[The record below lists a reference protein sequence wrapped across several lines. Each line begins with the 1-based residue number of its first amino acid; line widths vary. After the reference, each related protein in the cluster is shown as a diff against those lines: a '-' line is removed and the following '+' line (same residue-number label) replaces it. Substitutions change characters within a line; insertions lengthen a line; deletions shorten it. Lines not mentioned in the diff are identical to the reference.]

1 MARPDRQ
8 RKGKDGK
15 PEQVNRDQRYF
26 FNYQTGKR
34 ELRREF
40 RPDYDPGPN
49 PLAVKQFPDP
59 LPDGMVPKRP
69 DPKPFELPSDYP
81 DAPKG
86 LPPVPDFVKQM
97 EQQRTQS
104 GLRQRLEEKR
114 NQKRKETAFRTASDR
129 RNSRRVG
136 TRVFRDPANLNR
148 YLNRLDRERD
158 RSEVRTPANRKIDDM
173 DDTIIKSD
181 DGQAFRYDA
190 EIDGFTPVRFNPETN
205 QYDFDGPKKEE
216 PTAPGK
222 FSTATK
228 EAQQEFDKQMAE
240 LRRLSDTD
248 KQFGDMYSDLQ
259 SEYMEVL
266 RDPNLRPEEREAQ
279 LNDLFDRG
287 AATFEQ
293 TSGFRR
299 AAAEAEQQQRSQAA
313 KVKQAEKLEFDNRR
327 AVEAKEKIRRDQE
340 NARYEDRRVRQKH
353 SATTQELDKAYADY
367 KKGFEATQETDFFSD
382 TSEKP
387 LSMEEF
393 TAQHYRRM
401 HEDEE
406 ISDQIRDT
414 DGRIAII
421 ETEIGQLEGEDPMA
435 YRDTLTE
442 IYGAGRQE
450 EADAAFQDYL
460 NTRSARIAGAK
471 RRLNEMKAVR
481 RDLVNSKSLVY
492 DEKYR
497 SAAAQQDRK
506 ARNLEAINESR
517 RVQEEERVGL
527 VGGLYRSGRQI
538 EEIQEGTREVAR
550 GTEKLATREAMLQRD
565 SNPMS
570 PTFGQSTR
578 IDSPEYIRDLT
589 GDRTL
594 LGDLRRLAE
603 SEKNMDKRK
612 KYGGEQV
619 YREKRMRAIKAI
631 EGVIQKENPAGSD
644 GYSAI
649 QDPQELRRQAAD
661 RFAQIMRFE
670 QSLSEEQMGD
680 RG

>member
-1 MARPDRQ
+1 M
-8 RKGKDGK
+8 
-15 PEQVNRDQRYF
+15 
-26 FNYQTGKR
+26 TG
-34 ELRREF
+34 RREPIQQ
-40 RPDYDPGPN
+40 RPLGKN
-49 PLAVKQFPDP
+49 PLDVKQFPDA
-59 LPDGMVPKRP
+59 LPGIVKRGP
-69 DPKPFELPSDYP
+69 EPEPFKLPSDFP
-81 DAPKG
+81 EPGKPLPKT
-86 LPPVPDFVKQM
+86 PDFVKQM
-97 EQQRTQS
+97 NEQRKQE
-104 GLRQRLEEKR
+104 GLRDAL
-114 NQKRKETAFRTASDR
+114 QKKQMERRKTEGLRAQKDR
-129 RNSRRVG
+129 RATSRR
-136 TRVFRDPANLNR
+136 RVFRDPSNLNQFV
-148 YLNRLDRERD
+148 NQNA
-158 RSEVRTPANRKIDDM
+158 RTRTDNTAQMSSPQPADM
-173 DDTIIKSD
+173 DDTIVKGP
-181 DGQAFRYDA
+181 DGQSYRYDS
-190 EIDGFTPVRFNPETN
+190 EIDGFTPVNFNPETN
-205 QYDFDGPKKEE
+205 RYDFAGPKQQEAA
-216 PTAPGK
+216 APGK
-222 FSTATK
+222 MSSATK
-228 EAQQEFDKQMAE
+228 QAQQEFDKQMSE

-266 RDPNLRPEEREAQ
+266 RDPDLRPEEREAQ

-299 AAAEAEQQQRSQAA
+299 AAAEADQQQRSQAA
-313 KVKQAEKLEFDNRR
+313 KAKQAEKLEYDNRR

-340 NARYEDRRVRQKH
+340 NARYEDRKIRQKH
-353 SATTQELDKAYADY
+353 SATTQELDKAYAEY
-367 KKGFEATQETDFFSD
+367 KKGFENQQDANFLSD
-382 TSEKP
+382 PDSKP

-414 DGRIAII
+414 
-421 ETEIGQLEGEDPMA
+421 
-435 YRDTLTE
+435 LTE
-442 IYGAGRQE
+442 NYGAGRQE
-450 EADAAFQDYL
+450 EADAAFQDYQ
-460 NTRSARIAGAK
+460 NTRAARIAGAR
-471 RRLNEMKAVR
+471 RRLNEMKAMR
-481 RDLVNSKSLVY
+481 KDLVNSKSLVY

-506 ARNLEAINESR
+506 AQNLEAINEAR
-517 RVQEEERVGL
+517 RVQEENQSSLLDRVR
-527 VGGLYRSGRQI
+527 GGAMRDVVKTRD
-538 EEIQEGTREVAR
+538 ETREVAR

-578 IDSPEYIRDLT
+578 MDSPEYIKDLT

-603 SEKNMDKRK
+603 SEKDMDKRK
-612 KYGGEQV
+612 KYGGEEV

-644 GYSAI
+644 GHSAI

>member
-1 MARPDRQ
+1 MANGRQRPDRQ
-8 RKGKDGK
+8 RKGKAKAD
-15 PEQVNRDQRYF
+15 PNTR
-26 FNYQTGKR
+26 FNPMTG
-34 ELRREF
+34 RREPIPQ
-40 RPDYDPGPN
+40 RPLGKNPLDVKQFPDALPKIDKPRYEPPN
-49 PLAVKQFPDP
+49 PLDVPQFPDP
-59 LPDGMVPKRP
+59 LPDL
-69 DPKPFELPSDYP
+69 PKPKLPF
-81 DAPKG
+81 G
-86 LPPVPDFVKQM
+86 ENPDFVGKMKEQRKQESLRDALKKKQM
-97 EQQRTQS
+97 ERRKTE
-104 GLRQRLEEKR
+104 GLRAQR
-114 NQKRKETAFRTASDR
+114 DR
-129 RNSRRVG
+129 RVTSRR
-136 TRVFRDPANLNR
+136 RVFRDPSNLNQFV
-148 YLNRLDRERD
+148 NQNA
-158 RSEVRTPANRKIDDM
+158 RTRTDNTAQMSSPQPVDM
-173 DDTIIKSD
+173 DDTIVKGP
-181 DGQAFRYDA
+181 DGQSYRYDS

-205 QYDFDGPKKEE
+205 RYDFAGPKQQEAA
-216 PTAPGK
+216 APGK
-222 FSTATK
+222 LSTATK
-228 EAQQEFDKQMAE
+228 EAQQEFDKQMSE
-240 LRRLSDTD
+240 LRRLSETD

-299 AAAEAEQQQRSQAA
+299 AAAEADQQQRSQAA
-313 KVKQAEKLEFDNRR
+313 QAKQAEKLEYDNRR

-340 NARYEDRRVRQKH
+340 NARYEDRKIRQKH

-367 KKGFEATQETDFFSD
+367 KKSFESQQDANFLSD
-382 TSEKP
+382 PDAKP
-387 LSMEEF
+387 MSMEEF

-414 DGRIAII
+414 DGRISII

-471 RRLNEMKAVR
+471 RRLNEMKAMR
-481 RDLVNSKSLVY
+481 KDLVNSKSLVY

-506 ARNLEAINESR
+506 AQNLEAINEAR
-517 RVQEEERVGL
+517 RVQEENQSSLLDRAR
-527 VGGLYRSGRQI
+527 GGGMRDVVKTRD
-538 EEIQEGTREVAR
+538 ETREVAR

-578 IDSPEYIRDLT
+578 MDSPEYIKDLT

-603 SEKNMDKRK
+603 SEKDMDKRK
-612 KYGGEQV
+612 KYGGEEV
-619 YREKRMRAIKAI
+619 YRQKRMRAIKAI

-644 GYSAI
+644 GHSAI